1 MPQIR
6 SKFDRKIDIM
16 KKKYRKKVFKNMK
29 LIAGRSTLD
38 VASISRLITLTVIR
52 QLSPLS
58 Q

>member
-16 KKKYRKKVFKNMK
+16 KKKYRKKVLKNMK